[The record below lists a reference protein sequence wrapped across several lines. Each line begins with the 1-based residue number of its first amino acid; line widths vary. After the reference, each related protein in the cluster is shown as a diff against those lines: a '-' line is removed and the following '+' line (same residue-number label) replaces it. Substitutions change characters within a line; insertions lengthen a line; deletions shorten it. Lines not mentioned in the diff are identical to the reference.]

1 MDRGSACT
9 WLRAV
14 SAFGGYGSGA
24 STWALG
30 ARRREGDPEELL
42 AGLAGY
48 WAMPKLANTAW
59 GVVGM
64 LRVGRRDVGGCGGSC
79 GGAWRGGLEAGA

>member
-1 MDRGSACT
+1 LAAGSQCLWGLRQRGLDVGAGSTAE
-9 WLRAV
+9 
-14 SAFGGYGSGA
+14 GGRPGGA
-24 STWALG
+24 
-30 ARRREGDPEELL
+30 
-42 AGLAGY
+42 AGWPCGL